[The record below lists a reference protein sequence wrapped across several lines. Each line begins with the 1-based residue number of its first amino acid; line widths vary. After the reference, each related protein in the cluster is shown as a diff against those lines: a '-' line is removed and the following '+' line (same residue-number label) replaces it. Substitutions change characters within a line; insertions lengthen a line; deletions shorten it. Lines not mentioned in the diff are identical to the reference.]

1 MTGAGGSCAKE
12 DVERLNG
19 FFRAGYALWSKEGTG
34 GAGSL
39 VFDLNAFRND
49 ANDDFLVKGEEL
61 VVATEDCAECTNGAF
76 ALRDV

>member
-1 MTGAGGSCAKE
+1 M
-12 DVERLNG
+12 
-19 FFRAGYALWSKEGTG
+19 WSKEGTG